1 MRWVTQRPGPYSA
14 GGGFPVRCTTVGQ
27 GSEGTRHR
35 AGATAYSTF
44 VCSPWW
50 KLPTNISWDARGYNG
65 RGFRRRTRRGG
76 PQVENIR
83 STLVRRRRRAARA
96 RASWFRSKSIETP
109 LPLPRARLGAE
120 KVVVRVHVT
129 PEADGVADLR
139 PRAPFRARERGRRRL
154 GESPKPRGRA
164 SPVETPRA
172 AGSVRTP
179 RPCGRGHDAPW
190 EASRRNGPRSARRR
204 RTSTTQCRRRPR
216 RAREKNVG
224 PDPARLGPDP
234 AVERPRRV
242 APRGRRGPVPAAPPS
257 RSARGDARSNGREA
271 RRGAPRAPQPSCRR
285 RLAAHFRRSPTKSR
299 PRRPLAGRPDELQ
312 LDHRKSR
319 CLPRIRSVWATGA
332 ISAK

>member
-1 MRWVTQRPGPYSA
+1 M
-14 GGGFPVRCTTVGQ
+14 
-27 GSEGTRHR
+27 
-35 AGATAYSTF
+35 
-44 VCSPWW
+44 
-50 KLPTNISWDARGYNG
+50 
-65 RGFRRRTRRGG
+65 
-76 PQVENIR
+76 
-83 STLVRRRRRAARA
+83 
-96 RASWFRSKSIETP
+96 
-109 LPLPRARLGAE
+109 
-120 KVVVRVHVT
+120 
-129 PEADGVADLR
+129 
-139 PRAPFRARERGRRRL
+139 
-154 GESPKPRGRA
+154 
-164 SPVETPRA
+164 
-172 AGSVRTP
+172 RTP

-285 RLAAHFRRSPTKSR
+285 RRAAHFRRSPTKSR

-319 CLPRIRSVWATGA
+319 CNCLFFLSGPFGRHRRRTLHAYATLLFVVAIVVGGVVVAIVVGGVVVGLLVGLVLSRPRTCPRGLRTFCRSRPNANLANLAPMGSAPWDHPVPKAPPSPLMVRNLWLPALADAVKGA
-332 ISAK
+332 ESTVGGGRRRRHRRNRNGGNFSEIKNRTAPRLFKLAQRRCRLKS

>member
-1 MRWVTQRPGPYSA
+1 MV
-14 GGGFPVRCTTVGQ
+14 F
-27 GSEGTRHR
+27 
-35 AGATAYSTF
+35 
-44 VCSPWW
+44 
-50 KLPTNISWDARGYNG
+50 
-65 RGFRRRTRRGG
+65 
-76 PQVENIR
+76 
-83 STLVRRRRRAARA
+83 
-96 RASWFRSKSIETP
+96 
-109 LPLPRARLGAE
+109 
-120 KVVVRVHVT
+120 RVHVT
-129 PEADGVADLR
+129 PGADGVADLR
-139 PRAPFRARERGRRRL
+139 RRTPFRARERGRRRL

-285 RLAAHFRRSPTKSR
+285 RRAAHFRRSPTKSR

-319 CLPRIRSVWATGA
+319 CNCLFFCPVRLGDIGAASPATCPHAVGTRPSSSSLPSSLAVSSLPSSSAVSSSVSSSASYCHVLGLVLGDSGRFAGQGQTQIWRISPQWAAPPGTTLCPRLRRA
-332 ISAK
+332 P